1 MLRLSANLDI
11 YLEKFLVNRGRFR
24 KCGFAKNR
32 LKLEHGMFSSVS
44 YPVEPPEHYH
54 YILFHRPT
62 PESCCPVVDTHRNAF
77 PSPLLRRKICPGLE
91 RALTS
96 CDVISQVIF
105 EDLPANLYA
114 IRKRVEAN
122 KSIYSDPSFLCQE
135 KDPPETG
142 APQQGGRSW
151 GKGTRVR
158 SDEVSEI
165 VPKKKTLRKPAV
177 NSPGTY
183 LEAEKVLNRKS
194 DLHLDAQE
202 GSKQGSDV
210 RKRVRAKPR
219 TVDTASRGESAAK
232 DTSPPSKSTNKRQP
246 ESEFRT
252 ISTAGGVRPVRSSVY
267 ADFAVLESALRAF
280 ISEHGVPGV
289 MPNRSQLRASE
300 RVDLEKGM
308 RLHDG
313 PASVAAR
320 LGLRVQ
326 HQQKPAGYW
335 CDLENVEREVGR

>member
-1 MLRLSANLDI
+1 M
-11 YLEKFLVNRGRFR
+11 
-24 KCGFAKNR
+24 
-32 LKLEHGMFSSVS
+32 
-44 YPVEPPEHYH
+44 
-54 YILFHRPT
+54 
-62 PESCCPVVDTHRNAF
+62 
-77 PSPLLRRKICPGLE
+77 
-91 RALTS
+91 LTS

-122 KSIYSDPSFLCQE
+122 KSIYSDPSFLCKE
-135 KDPPETG
+135 NDPPETG

-158 SDEVSEI
+158 MDEVSETE
-165 VPKKKTLRKPAV
+165 PKKKTLRNPSV
-177 NSPGTY
+177 TSPGTY
-183 LEAEKVLNRKS
+183 LEAEKGPSPKS
-194 DLHLDAQE
+194 GLYSDKDK
-202 GSKQGSDV
+202 GSKQGNDA
-210 RKRVRAKPR
+210 RKRIRAKLR
-219 TVDTASRGESAAK
+219 TVDTDSRGESAAK
-232 DTSPPSKSTNKRQP
+232 DNSPTSKSTNKRQL
-246 ESEFRT
+246 ESKLGT

-308 RLHDG
+308 RLHGG

-320 LGLRVQ
+320 LGLTVQ

-335 CDLENVEREVGR
+335 CDLENVEREVRR